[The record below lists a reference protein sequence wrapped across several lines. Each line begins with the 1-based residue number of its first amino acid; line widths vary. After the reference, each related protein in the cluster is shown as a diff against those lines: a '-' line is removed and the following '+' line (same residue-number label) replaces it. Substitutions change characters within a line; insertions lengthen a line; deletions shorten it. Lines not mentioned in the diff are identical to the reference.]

1 MALRKAIA
9 KLETFFAGRDSRP
22 GVLARR
28 LLGQSHTEDA
38 RLSQLICNAH
48 QSQARMDGSI
58 HGSLVDTAWAAWEM
72 MDLGLDALN
81 ASLSRLVHWVL
92 QQVEAQPDPLPPADS
107 PLTLANGAVLSGT
120 TAASFAAHCL
130 GLRVL
135 LRARQDVRPGVSQR
149 VDALAG
155 EWPPFRYDL
164 AACALGTLALAA
176 TPHRERLPGFV
187 QQVGEAQGKDG
198 TWSNVNLFH
207 MLEALLL
214 AGIRPAR
221 DLIVKSVPALVSL
234 QREDGSFDEEA
245 NEERALIGL
254 NALLVAQE
262 G

>member
-92 QQVEAQPDPLPPADS
+92 QQAGQ
-107 PLTLANGAVLSGT
+107 T
-120 TAASFAAHCL
+120 
-130 GLRVL
+130 RV
-135 LRARQDVRPGVSQR
+135 QR
-149 VDALAG
+149 V
-155 EWPPFRYDL
+155 E
-164 AACALGTLALAA
+164 T
-176 TPHRERLPGFV
+176 EV
-187 QQVGEAQGKDG
+187 
-198 TWSNVNLFH
+198 
-207 MLEALLL
+207 
-214 AGIRPAR
+214 
-221 DLIVKSVPALVSL
+221 
-234 QREDGSFDEEA
+234 
-245 NEERALIGL
+245 
-254 NALLVAQE
+254 
-262 G
+262 